1 MPLLENICTRADEL
15 IILSNYRRDD
25 SDIKLQCNTI
35 NITCRRCG
43 SDQIHQSQKQTRA
56 ADEAATNI
64 YLCLNCGYTWRTV

>member
-1 MPLLENICTRADEL
+1 MSLLENICARADEL

-35 NITCRRCG
+35 NIKCRRCG
-43 SDQIHQSQKQTRA
+43 GEQIYQSQKQTRA

-64 YLCLNCGYTWRTV
+64 YLCLNCGYTWRTG